1 MTALPRICA
10 IIVAVRNN
18 TNARQLALA
27 RAASTRCAGL
37 RSSLGLNELFCHLCY
52 RSRVCCQLCLSAFTL
67 PLSTVGQSSSTG
79 ASGSSAVP
87 PFIATFS
94 GRYPVDW
101 SLVPTIQPALD
112 IPSDTDLGQCVCDL
126 TWASCDA
133 NCNCD
138 ADCSETEKLR
148 FSGALPEG
156 PKATRVLT
164 CVDPNL
170 VSINDRGALTVTL
183 IDNMLCVAEDNNPS
197 LGRFLTAPTSL
208 TDAQFSKARTDA
220 AYLYEPV
227 DPLAAAAAAAASA
240 ATDPNYKVGDI
251 VVAARQ
257 DLTVPNPD
265 VNQVFYQTNG
275 SVQCC
280 ERTKCDM
287 RARRPQQLVPRLSLV
302 CFIVVSVGGPM
313 LR

>member
-1 MTALPRICA
+1 
-10 IIVAVRNN
+10 
-18 TNARQLALA
+18 
-27 RAASTRCAGL
+27 
-37 RSSLGLNELFCHLCY
+37 LG
-52 RSRVCCQLCLSAFTL
+52 QD
-67 PLSTVGQSSSTG
+67 SSTG
-79 ASGSSAVP
+79 SSGSSAVP

-112 IPSDTDLGQCVCDL
+112 IPADTDLGQCVCDL

-138 ADCSETEKLR
+138 ADCSVTEKLR
-148 FSGALPEG
+148 FSAALPEG
-156 PKATRVLT
+156 PKATTVLT
-164 CVDPNL
+164 CVDPSL

-257 DLTVPNPD
+257 NLTVANPD

-275 SVQCC
+275 SVHCG
-280 ERTKCDM
+280 RT
-287 RARRPQQLVPRLSLV
+287 RPLFFFFFFFVCLVDRLT
-302 CFIVVSVGGPM
+302 